1 MRSIL
6 LAITFFAINSWAGL
20 EVQHC
25 SSGDSNNAI
34 RLCID
39 LTRQMGR
46 LDINAE
52 KVVLQFSVETKL
64 ISEFVLPSTGQS
76 GTVEVFG
83 EEASLKMAEDSLI
96 HLACEIPKPGYCK

>member
-20 EVQHC
+20 EVQYC
-25 SSGDSNNAI
+25 SSDDNNNAT

-39 LTRQMGR
+39 LTRQIGK

-52 KVVLQFSVETKL
+52 KVALQFSGEAKL
-64 ISEFVLPSTGQS
+64 ISEFVLPSTGKS

-83 EEASLKMAEDSLI
+83 EEATLKMADDRLI
-96 HLACEIPKPGYCK
+96 HFACEAPKPGYCK